1 MRCRKMYSKGYAQI
15 HFAPRVTKF
24 PIIYSV
30 NFPSYI
36 TNFLRRFSSNQFP
49 HFESVFDAKQIA
61 RYDIIT
67 CLHVTTMGTSVC
79 EILQI
84 KPLTS
89 DTLIIRKSILI
100 STTGYTFQYK
110 LFGEGNGELFRHN
123 TFFNYACMHRFN

>member
-1 MRCRKMYSKGYAQI
+1 MRCRKTYSKGYAQI

-30 NFPSYI
+30 NFP
-36 TNFLRRFSSNQFP
+36 
-49 HFESVFDAKQIA
+49 
-61 RYDIIT
+61 RYIT

-89 DTLIIRKSILI
+89 DTPLP
-100 STTGYTFQYK
+100 
-110 LFGEGNGELFRHN
+110 
-123 TFFNYACMHRFN
+123 